1 MKLPLRK
8 KPDQFIL
15 HVGTNDVNS
24 ERYSDLTVKPI
35 ADLVAS
41 LKNENHDVSISNI
54 IVHTDNL
61 ELSVKAFTVDK
72 EFSDICW
79 ERNLFLIDKSKKK
92 KAKQHLN
99 KGKLNLNQ
107 NDVRVLSDTYLIE
120 ISKISNWNETGNFAW
135 CD

>member
-61 ELSVKAFTVDK
+61 ELSVKAFTVGK
-72 EFSDICW
+72 EFSDIC
-79 ERNLFLIDKSKKK
+79 
-92 KAKQHLN
+92 
-99 KGKLNLNQ
+99 
-107 NDVRVLSDTYLIE
+107 
-120 ISKISNWNETGNFAW
+120 
-135 CD
+135 